1 MAETCRIL
9 AVWLY
14 TFVSNCCAV
23 LHFSNCALWHTSVIR
38 TDKMHT
44 FYIYVLFNYSVIDMF
59 QTTKCSSSGGLVHTV
74 VRYFFHAEI
83 IINIAFY
90 YNISMKEIS

>member
-1 MAETCRIL
+1 
-9 AVWLY
+9 
-14 TFVSNCCAV
+14 
-23 LHFSNCALWHTSVIR
+23 
-38 TDKMHT
+38 MHT